1 MKQFRRLVVVVPAVV
16 LVGLLVL
23 LFLGRGTMEQL
34 AFLRREA
41 NGGGNSLVDQSP
53 FETAHTL
60 AGQAVSAEE
69 QGFAQEAERLADHE
83 VDQAFAAALRQASLR
98 QRTLSPAAAALAVH
112 VAELKDLVKADQ
124 AQVDAAVA
132 AAKTS
137 GIAAVEGDEVDVAKA
152 QLGLDTDELTDAVGD
167 LARESG
173 DQRGKIQAELAAREA
188 AMKQFDSGAGGP
200 KTAAVDAARKYGTLL
215 GRANAWF
222 DQRSRAKLIAEARVK
237 AEGDVREFAGQHA
250 ALAGKEAGIGDTGAL
265 EGKARVKVLEERTGR
280 RVLMSILDDRMQTE
294 QQLATVYTRWEKQ
307 VWRQH
312 RFVGYLL
319 LQSFAWV
326 ALIIL
331 LAALGALLGS
341 TLIAQ
346 TTTDARRARTL
357 ETLVTLAAEGVG
369 LIGVLVVV
377 FGVPDHTPTV
387 IGLATAGLTVVFQD
401 FIIAFCGWFV
411 LMGRNGIRVGDWVEI
426 SGVGGEVTEIGLFR
440 TRLMETGNWTSR
452 GHPTGRKVA
461 FMNSYAVRGQFF
473 NFSTHGQW
481 MWDEIKLNVPA
492 TATAYEL
499 TKRMQVAV
507 EKTTAKDTEQAE
519 HEWQNVTRKNGMS
532 HFSATPTVD
541 LRPAASGVDVL
552 VRFVTRASERF
563 EMRRKLYEEL
573 LGMMEGTER
582 LGVGAEETSGIA

>member
-1 MKQFRRLVVVVPAVV
+1 MREFRKLVVIVPAVV
-16 LVGLLVL
+16 LLALLVV
-23 LFLGRGTMEQL
+23 LFFGRGTMEQL
-34 AFLRREA
+34 NFLRRDA
-41 NGGGNSLVDQSP
+41 NGGSTLVDQSP
-53 FETAHTL
+53 FETAQTL
-60 AGQAVSAEE
+60 AGMAASAEE
-69 QGFAQEAERLADHE
+69 QAFAQEAERIADHE
-83 VDQAFAAALRQASLR
+83 VDQAFAAALREASMR
-98 QRTLSPAAAALAVH
+98 QRTLSPAATALGTH
-112 VAELKDLVKADQ
+112 VAELRSLVKADQ
-124 AQVDAAVA
+124 AQVDAAEA

-137 GIAAVEGDEVDVAKA
+137 GIAAAEGDEVDVAKA

-167 LARESG
+167 LARVSG

-188 AMKQFDSGAGGP
+188 EMKQFDSGAGGP
-200 KTAAVDAARKYGTLL
+200 KTSAVSAVRKYGTLV

-222 DQRSRAKLIAEARVK
+222 EQRNRAHLLAEARVK
-237 AEGDVREFAGQHA
+237 AENDARQFVLEHA
-250 ALAGKEAGIGDTGAL
+250 ALERSELSTAEVGTLQGKD
-265 EGKARVKVLEERTGR
+265 RVKALNERAGR
-280 RVLMSILDDRMQTE
+280 RVLMSILDDRMQSE
-294 QQLATVYTRWEKQ
+294 QQLALVYTRWESQ
-307 VWRQH
+307 VWLQH
-312 RFVGYLL
+312 RIVAYLL

-326 ALIIL
+326 ALVIL
-331 LAALGALLGS
+331 LAALGALVGS
-341 TLIAQ
+341 MLVARTAS
-346 TTTDARRARTL
+346 DARRARTL
-357 ETLVTLAAEGVG
+357 ETLVTLAAEGFG
-369 LIGVLVVV
+369 LIGVLVVL

-499 TKRMQVAV
+499 TNRMQVAV
-507 EKTTAKDTEQAE
+507 EKTTAQDTELAE
-519 HEWQNVTRKNGMS
+519 QEWQHATRKNGLS
-532 HFSATPTVD
+532 HFSAAPTVD

-573 LGMMEGTER
+573 LGMMEGTQR
-582 LGVGAEETSGIA
+582 PAPGAEEASGAA